1 MFQNDLPTST
11 CFITLKITKT
21 NRDCFEDSTQKTN
34 TGYQWPNKKQEEK
47 RKKNIYIITKDT
59 DQYKTNIARTKD
71 AMLCV
76 NYP

>member
-21 NRDCFEDSTQKTN
+21 NRDCFEDRHRKQTLDTN
-34 TGYQWPNKKQEEK
+34 GLIRN
-47 RKKNIYIITKDT
+47 RKKIEKKLTNIITKDT

-71 AMLCV
+71 TMLCV